1 MLSHALRA
9 EVQNTTIPLV
19 INYQGRIRTATSTQ
33 TQTLTNFSLGTAA
46 ASRKV
51 YVAVHSVR
59 NNSGGV
65 VTSATIGGVTATCWT
80 LRSAT
85 SGNNQF
91 SICQSMFAADV
102 PSGTTGTIVAT
113 FSGGSLFN
121 TPTFT
126 VYSVYNQSGTVATAY
141 NTQTLTYNTSAT
153 VATVTTTIGTV
164 NGGFVLHMFG
174 SFDQQTNP
182 TVTNAVRSFTGLDN
196 RHNAVT
202 AVTDGSTL
210 SCLWNPSVT
219 TYNISSAISFKP

>member
-19 INYQGRIRTATSTQ
+19 INYQGRIRTATSNQ
-33 TQTLTNFSLGTAA
+33 NQTLTAFSLGTPA

-51 YVAVHSVR
+51 YVTAASAR
-59 NNSGGV
+59 NNSGGNV
-65 VTSATIGGVTATCWT
+65 QSASIGGVTATIWT
-80 LRSAT
+80 IRSAT
-85 SGNNQF
+85 GQNQLAV
-91 SICQSMFAADV
+91 CQTMFAADV
-102 PSGTTGTIVAT
+102 PNGTTGDIVVT
-113 FSGGSLFN
+113 FAGGSLFS

-141 NTQTLTYNTSAT
+141 NTQSLTYNTSAT

-164 NGGFVLHMFG
+164 NNGFALHMFG
-174 SFDQQTNP
+174 SYQTNSNP
-182 TVTNAVRSFTGLDN
+182 TVTNAVRSFTGLDI

>member
-19 INYQGRIRTATSTQ
+19 INYQGRIRTASTNQ
-33 TQTLTNFSLGTAA
+33 TQTLTSFNLGPAD

-51 YVAVHSVR
+51 YVAVASAR
-59 NNSGGV
+59 NTAGGNV
-65 VTSATIGGVTATCWT
+65 QSATIGGVTATCWT
-80 LRSAT
+80 IRSAT
-85 SGNNQF
+85 GQNQLAV
-91 SICQSMFAADV
+91 CQTIFAADV
-102 PSGTTGTIVAT
+102 PNGTTGNIAVT
-113 FSGGSLFN
+113 FAAGNLFS

-141 NTQTLTYNTSAT
+141 NTQSLTYNTSAT

-164 NGGFVLHMFG
+164 NNGFVLHMFG
-174 SFDQQTNP
+174 SYQTNSDP
-182 TVTNAVRSFTGLDN
+182 TVTNAVRSFTGSDI

-210 SCLWNPSVT
+210 SCLWNPSLT
-219 TYNISSAISFKP
+219 TYLISSAISFKP